1 MLEDAARGVY
11 LLGSS
16 AGSGPEGVGSPLA
29 AASAAASLL
38 ASMALPTVRGVGPEG
53 PAGAGS
59 SSELGAEVRVGA
71 CLDADGVSDA
81 LSVARGVWLGMGVGV
96 GVEGVPAG
104 AGVEVAADAVLEA
117 AVLSEALA
125 CALSAASCNRLHQ
138 RVSCY
143 WSKSNITK
151 SECTFQADNQ
161 SFSHLERHL
170 TKKKPMPAQG
180 SRPFCHAFLQRS
192 I

>member
-1 MLEDAARGVY
+1 MCTYWVHQHAVLLEGVARGVY

-38 ASMALPTVRGVGPEG
+38 ASMALPTVRGVGPEV
-53 PAGAGS
+53 PAGAGFC
-59 SSELGAEVRVGA
+59 SELVAEAKADADGAS
-71 CLDADGVSDA
+71 DGVSDA
-81 LSVARGVWLGMGVGV
+81 PAAASGVWLGRGV
-96 GVEGVPAG
+96 GVEEGVQAG

-138 RVSCY
+138 RVSC
-143 WSKSNITK
+143 
-151 SECTFQADNQ
+151 
-161 SFSHLERHL
+161 
-170 TKKKPMPAQG
+170 
-180 SRPFCHAFLQRS
+180 
-192 I
+192 